1 MGEDIRDQCHGP
13 VPRRGRSLAGV
24 AGTGGTRRQPGDH
37 DERQRGGAES
47 GVIRVRHEQ
56 GGDEPPR
63 ARARGGVRTARAGQR
78 RRPRDSARGVVD
90 VPARA
95 RHRVARQ
102 VRVAARRRGEHGGAA
117 RPARGILRQAHAH
130 RPTDHARRPGQSDR
144 CAPRRRLQQDD
155 GPDRQHRRRPRGGL
169 PAMTVTASSSSLAD
183 RLDAINEFDRE
194 PVPPDRLQ
202 GPGSFMGLYAGEHL
216 AGTEFV
222 IGPLFVAHGVAALD
236 LVLGLLVGNLL
247 AVLSW
252 AFITAPIATR
262 TRLNLYWHLRKITG
276 PNLLFVYNIVNALM
290 FCFLAGSMI
299 SVAAT
304 AVGLPLGMA
313 MPKLNDVYPNSVG
326 WVLVVVLVG
335 TAVTALAILGFEKIA
350 AAGQVASPWMFMVF
364 VAAAVA
370 VLPKLGVTS
379 VGDFWR
385 VASERIWTGVPAH
398 GVAKFSFWHIM
409 FFAWF
414 CNMAMHIGM
423 ADMTVLRYAKRW
435 QYGFLSACGM
445 YLGHF
450 VAWIASGI
458 LCAAALGDV
467 APGPIAYLGAGV
479 TGIVTVVIAS
489 WTTAN
494 PTLYRAGMALQ
505 TISPNWKRWK
515 VTLAA
520 GAVTTAAAIF
530 PALMMRL
537 LDFVALY
544 GLILMPMGA
553 VIFADFW
560 LLPKLGLRQRYAE
573 WKSLLFSWP
582 AALTWVM
589 TLVACWAINAM
600 WGLEIFFLGL
610 PGWFIATVLYV
621 GLSAIQQPA
630 RLQPARA
637 EA

>member
-1 MGEDIRDQCHGP
+1 MSTIQ
-13 VPRRGRSLAGV
+13 
-24 AGTGGTRRQPGDH
+24 
-37 DERQRGGAES
+37 
-47 GVIRVRHEQ
+47 
-56 GGDEPPR
+56 PR
-63 ARARGGVRTARAGQR
+63 A
-78 RRPRDSARGVVD
+78 
-90 VPARA
+90 
-95 RHRVARQ
+95 
-102 VRVAARRRGEHGGAA
+102 AA
-117 RPARGILRQAHAH
+117 
-130 RPTDHARRPGQSDR
+130 
-144 CAPRRRLQQDD
+144 APVSPQ
-155 GPDRQHRRRPRGGL
+155 
-169 PAMTVTASSSSLAD
+169 SLAD

-194 PVPPDRLQ
+194 PVTPDRLQ
-202 GPGSFMGLYAGEHL
+202 GPGSFIGLYAGEHL

-222 IGPLFVAHGVAALD
+222 IGPLFVAHGVAARD

-385 VASERIWTGVPAH
+385 VASERIWTGVPAQ

-479 TGIVTVVIAS
+479 TGAATVVIAS

-494 PTLYRAGMALQ
+494 PTLYRAGLALQ

-515 VTLAA
+515 VTLVA

-589 TLVACWAINAM
+589 TLIACWAINAM